1 MEQPGAVS
9 EKSQSDGANDE
20 EKPARARRQSASP
33 RKAGEKSQRPFY
45 PDEHPEIPTIRRAS
59 LKQTRIEVLTASDQ
73 DAEDEEVSPR
83 RSRNESVSRPTR
95 KNKQTEMLP
104 FTGLE
109 DDTARHEKVSKQRLR
124 DTSLHPVTPRSA
136 RRVRRS
142 ISAPFWQRRKGWLLA
157 GLLALLLLILIP
169 FTVGI
174 LRNNAGQHSTQSVS
188 T

>member
-73 DAEDEEVSPR
+73 DAEDEEISPR

-109 DDTARHEKVSKQRLR
+109 KKIELNPEQRSKRPTHQKRSDMLPFTGLEDDTARHEKVSKQRLR
-124 DTSLHPVTPRSA
+124 DTSLHPATPRSA

-142 ISAPFWQRRKGWLLA
+142 ISAPFWQRRKGWLL
-157 GLLALLLLILIP
+157 
-169 FTVGI
+169 
-174 LRNNAGQHSTQSVS
+174 
-188 T
+188 